1 MYNTN
6 DPPLQK
12 RQAGIYVGQ
21 DSRRTNRRLCAET
34 FRFFP
39 RRTQRMFGNPGAF
52 SLSEAPVMSIEESGS
67 DNVPTLLM
75 RFPRRTQLPAPQ
87 KCSPVKWGSGGTWL
101 LKDQG
106 ASRGSFSKA
115 TSPGDFLV
123 PFASLQKELA
133 AAAAKSLFCYRGCS
147 ACGRATFQRR
157 KVTASSQSPLCSG
170 HPGLGIPHAA
180 PLLLL
185 SNHEPLRWVH
195 GWGPIAG
202 LRARTQES
210 CAVSLAIPA
219 GAETS

>member
-1 MYNTN
+1 
-6 DPPLQK
+6 
-12 RQAGIYVGQ
+12 
-21 DSRRTNRRLCAET
+21 
-34 FRFFP
+34 
-39 RRTQRMFGNPGAF
+39 MFGNPGAF

-106 ASRGSFSKA
+106 ASRRSFSKA

-157 KVTASSQSPLCSG
+157 KVAKVLRACG
-170 HPGLGIPHAA
+170 PGPKRVALVRWQLRPARWPQEGDLIIIAA
-180 PLLLL
+180 ALL
-185 SNHEPLRWVH
+185 SSRNRCFYKM
-195 GWGPIAG
+195 
-202 LRARTQES
+202 T
-210 CAVSLAIPA
+210 CA
-219 GAETS
+219 